1 MSHPP
6 RLEPNPRLSRPI
18 DVGERGMKAKEHR
31 NLFLFLAV
39 LLIGG
44 CAVGPNYKHPVVE
57 TPEGFRFEAAQTTN
71 SFGEL
76 PWWEVFKD
84 PALRDL
90 IGVALT
96 NNYNL
101 KQAVARV
108 EQARQQVTVARAPL
122 LPQIGYGGDIGRGKN
137 VLFNAPV

>member
-6 RLEPNPRLSRPI
+6 RLEPNPPLSRPI
-18 DVGERGMKAKEHR
+18 DVGEADDNMKLNEHR

-57 TPEGFRFEAAQTTN
+57 TPEGFRFETVQATN

-122 LPQIGYGGDIGRGKN
+122 L
-137 VLFNAPV
+137 